1 MKKTY
6 HIIMTIIGIVWMALS
21 TTLLSSC
28 LDENPKDRLLEYKAY
43 DTATNLYINSVGNL
57 YNYIGGNS
65 NSQGIQGT
73 YRGVYD
79 YNTFTTDE
87 AILPTRGGDWYDGG
101 FWQNLYRHQW
111 TATDKALLDTWNYLY
126 KVVGLCNHSLAE
138 IEYNKNLL
146 TDAEYNEYTAEVKGM
161 RALFYFYIMDM
172 FGNVPLSMKDG
183 AKIG

>member
-1 MKKTY
+1 
-6 HIIMTIIGIVWMALS
+6 MTIIGFVGITIS

-28 LDENPKDRLLEYKAY
+28 LDENSKDKLLEYKAY
-43 DTATNLYINSVGNL
+43 NTATNLYINSVGNL

-101 FWQNLYRHQW
+101 FWQDLYMHKW
-111 TATDKALLDTWNYLY
+111 TSTDKALLDTWNYLY
-126 KVVGLCNHSLAE
+126 KVVGLCNHSLGE
-138 IEYNKNLL
+138 IEYN
-146 TDAEYNEYTAEVKGM
+146 
-161 RALFYFYIMDM
+161 
-172 FGNVPLSMKDG
+172 
-183 AKIG
+183 